1 MGQVLRAVRDH
12 VTSQPL
18 QCASE
23 AAAADV
29 VVAFLSSH
37 FIPRRMSLRVF
48 FKSTSF
54 GVTSVQRSIILLFL
68 FCFVDE
74 MCCVLQCEPSL
85 SG

>member
-1 MGQVLRAVRDH
+1 MWCVVCRVHCTVQGVEGAMGQVLRAVRDH

-48 FKSTSF
+48 FLN
-54 GVTSVQRSIILLFL
+54 QPALL
-68 FCFVDE
+68 
-74 MCCVLQCEPSL
+74 
-85 SG
+85 